1 MTDNEQT
8 AFYVGAALYRDLDSF
23 EVDQILAAAGLDID
37 AASIADCCAAVD
49 RSLIAKLDDYL
60 ANFEVSPGLRHFLT
74 GDSE

>member
-49 RSLIAKLDDYL
+49 RFLVSGLDL
-60 ANFEVSPGLRHFLT
+60 SSFEVSPGLRHFLT